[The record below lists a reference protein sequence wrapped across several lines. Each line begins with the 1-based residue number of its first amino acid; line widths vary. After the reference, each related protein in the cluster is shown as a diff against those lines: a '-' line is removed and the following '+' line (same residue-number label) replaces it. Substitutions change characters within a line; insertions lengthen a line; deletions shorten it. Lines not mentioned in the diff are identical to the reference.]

1 MNEINEDYTSN
12 KAKWTADSAAVKS
25 IAARVGTTPA
35 EIVVDLEGA
44 TYPGGKEQVSA
55 DWLGGGAAQSMKST
69 ADFLK
74 SVGRINASADSYA
87 KYVNAEFAKA
97 AVAK

>member
-1 MNEINEDYTSN
+1 MNEIDEEYTNN
-12 KAKWTADSAAVKS
+12 KSKWTADSAAVKS
-25 IAARVGTTPA
+25 IAARLSTTPA
-35 EIVVDLEGA
+35 EIVADLDGA
-44 TYPGGKEQVSA
+44 KYLSGAEQVSG
-55 DWLGGGAAQSMKST
+55 DWLGGGAAKSMKST

-74 SVGRINASADSYA
+74 SVGRINAFADSYA